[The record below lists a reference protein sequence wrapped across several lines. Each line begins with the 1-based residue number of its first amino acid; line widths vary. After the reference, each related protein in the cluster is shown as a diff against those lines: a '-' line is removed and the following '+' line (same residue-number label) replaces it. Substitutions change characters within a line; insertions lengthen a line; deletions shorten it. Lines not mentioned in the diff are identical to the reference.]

1 MFSNTNST
9 RFNSLISNT
18 NIRNPNHTNN
28 NSNGT
33 GNVNGNTNQHR
44 YNNNNNSF
52 KKNNTHYSPKNTQ
65 YIDNRNQNQNQNQNH
80 KKKYNHQ
87 RSNTTSDDDIF
98 INQNNS
104 KSNNEKNNLDV
115 EDEVKYIENKE
126 KDTLEIMNIPVNQN
140 PNLLNNNE
148 DSDDK
153 KINPYNFNNRTIKK
167 NEIENILRRYG
178 IFQTVNDLSLYQ
190 QAFTHDSYCWNH
202 ANEIMERDSVK
213 IVDKPEG
220 AIELQNI
227 SYQRLEFLGDRV
239 INLIIAFYLFER
251 YPKQNEGFLTKIYS
265 KIVDSKGLAK
275 LARKVNFGQY
285 ILISRHLDE
294 KNNARNKDKYLEDCF
309 EAFIGALFY
318 DFATKLNAAGYVT
331 AADFIIGPGFQIC
344 QKFIVNLIE
353 DEETGIDFVELIGK
367 DRNYKQ
373 KMNTY
378 FQTFGI
384 KGKYTIDN
392 NEHIYVLEEG
402 EIVFGSESE
411 EPPNNYSYYDRIW
424 WVSLKDNQD
433 KVYATAIA
441 REKQLAE
448 QKCAFNALVK
458 LGREKNQQDLDF
470 EDTELDEWVNIYNT
484 KVKSGKVKKTNSD
497 N

>member
-1 MFSNTNST
+1 MDFLLFSNQSNQPMNNMLST
-9 RFNSLISNT
+9 SSSKGTHNT
-18 NIRNPNHTNN
+18 NTNTNNRNSN
-28 NSNGT
+28 NSNS
-33 GNVNGNTNQHR
+33 
-44 YNNNNNSF
+44 NNS
-52 KKNNTHYSPKNTQ
+52 NN
-65 YIDNRNQNQNQNQNH
+65 
-80 KKKYNHQ
+80 
-87 RSNTTSDDDIF
+87 SNS
-98 INQNNS
+98 NNS
-104 KSNNEKNNLDV
+104 KRFSPKTSTYNRDNNVSKNTASSKLCSNNRE
-115 EDEVKYIENKE
+115 EPITEG
-126 KDTLEIMNIPVNQN
+126 
-140 PNLLNNNE
+140 
-148 DSDDK
+148 DDK
-153 KINPYNFNNRTIKK
+153 TINPYNFNNRSIKK

-178 IFQTVNDLSLYQ
+178 IYQTVNDLSLYQ
-190 QAFTHDSYCWNH
+190 QAFTHDSYCWSH

-220 AIELQNI
+220 AIELQTM

-251 YPKQNEGFLTKIYS
+251 YPGQNEGFLTKIYS
-265 KIVDSKGLAK
+265 KIVDSKGLSR

-318 DFATKLNAAGYVT
+318 DFATKLNASGYVT

-378 FQTFGI
+378 FQTFGL
-384 KGKYTIDN
+384 KGKYQTEK
-392 NEHIYVLEEG
+392 NENIYILDDG
-402 EIVFGSESE
+402 EIVFGSEYE
-411 EPPNNYSYYDRIW
+411 EPPTNYSYYDRIW

-433 KVYATAIA
+433 RVYGTAVG
-441 REKQLAE
+441 REKQQAE
-448 QKCAFNALVK
+448 QKCAFLSLVK
-458 LGREKNQQDLDF
+458 LGRERDQNDPDF
-470 EDTELDEWVNIYNT
+470 DDTELDEWVTVYND
-484 KVKSGKVKKTNSD
+484 KVRSGKIKVVNTHPTD
-497 N
+497 IE